1 MNYRELNAPD
11 LVKEWK
17 KAVNDHVNISR
28 DAALIKRKLE
38 LMSPVQIMLGMLQY
52 KGARTITIPQFL
64 SQEESWYLD
73 DEELAEIELAR
84 ALTGVTTE
92 DYYVFR
98 DLEISFNPKEI
109 IKAQEAFKNLK
120 VWAERVIT

>member
-17 KAVNDHVNISR
+17 KVVNDHVNMAR

-64 SQEESWYLD
+64 SQEEDWYLD
-73 DEELAEIELAR
+73 EEELAEIELAR

-98 DLEISFNPKEI
+98 DLENTFNPKEI
-109 IKAQEAFKNLK
+109 ITAQEAFKRLK